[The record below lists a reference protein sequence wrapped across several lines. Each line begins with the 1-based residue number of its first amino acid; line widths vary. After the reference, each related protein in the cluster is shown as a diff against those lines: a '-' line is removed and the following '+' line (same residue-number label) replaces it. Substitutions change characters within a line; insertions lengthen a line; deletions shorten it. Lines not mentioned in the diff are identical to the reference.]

1 LLTQVNLKDFAN
13 SRDNFSLDCMWYI
26 CYYLAM
32 LKRETIREIVKR
44 ALAEDLGEGDITSI
58 FTIPKNINAL
68 GIIVAKERGV
78 LAGTMVAEQVFKVV
92 DKNTKITF
100 HKQDG
105 ERFITGN
112 IIADIQGKAVSL
124 LAAERVALNFL
135 QRLCG
140 IATLTRKYVLQVK
153 GTGAK
158 ILDTRKTTPGIRIL
172 EKYAVRMG
180 GGYNHRMGLY
190 DQILIKDNHINLG
203 GGIKNVLNK
212 VKNIDSGKIFIEIEV
227 RNIRQLKQA
236 LSYDIER
243 IMLDNMS
250 IEDIKKAV
258 KIVNNKCELEVS
270 GNVGLDNVRR
280 IAKTGVDYISVGAL
294 THSYRSI
301 DLSMRIR
308 KIG

>member
-1 LLTQVNLKDFAN
+1 M
-13 SRDNFSLDCMWYI
+13 DNFSLDCMWYI

-158 ILDTRKTTPGIRIL
+158 ILDTRKTTPGLRIL

-180 GGYNHRMGLY
+180 GGYNHRIGLY

-258 KIVNNKCELEVS
+258 EIVNNKCELEVS

>member
-1 LLTQVNLKDFAN
+1 
-13 SRDNFSLDCMWYI
+13 
-26 CYYLAM
+26 M

-158 ILDTRKTTPGIRIL
+158 ILDTRKTTPGLRIL

-180 GGYNHRMGLY
+180 GGYNHRIGLY

-258 KIVNNKCELEVS
+258 EIVNNKCELEVS

>member
-1 LLTQVNLKDFAN
+1 
-13 SRDNFSLDCMWYI
+13 
-26 CYYLAM
+26 M

-180 GGYNHRMGLY
+180 GGYNHRIGLY

-258 KIVNNKCELEVS
+258 EIVNNKCELEVS

>member
-1 LLTQVNLKDFAN
+1 
-13 SRDNFSLDCMWYI
+13 
-26 CYYLAM
+26 M